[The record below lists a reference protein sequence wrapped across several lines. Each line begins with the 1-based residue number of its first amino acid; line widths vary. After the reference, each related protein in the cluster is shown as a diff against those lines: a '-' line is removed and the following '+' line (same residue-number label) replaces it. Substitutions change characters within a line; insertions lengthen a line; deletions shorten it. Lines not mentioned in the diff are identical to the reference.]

1 MYTYFAGPFVSCQT
15 DPDEIE
21 AFLLFVSTYDI
32 RRINFDATGYSTI
45 VRGLRNGVA
54 IDFDYFNDRIY
65 WSDVSYGHIR
75 TAPLSTG
82 SPIRTLV
89 TGKNY
94 YIATSVYTHMYV
106 YVAMDFH

>member
-1 MYTYFAGPFVSCQT
+1 LCIHFVGPFVSCQT

-45 VRGLRNGVA
+45 VRGLSNGVA

-65 WSDVSYGHIR
+65 WSDVGYGHIR

-82 SPIRTLV
+82 SPVRTLV
-89 TGKNY
+89 TGTRNNY
-94 YIATSVYTHMYV
+94 VIYTKIKTFIIF
-106 YVAMDFH
+106 AQ